1 MRILTKPG
9 WGVAAGLTAVALIV
23 LAAAHAGAQVL
34 STLFPEGVPGYA
46 TQPGVTVLSRNRSA
60 FEPPGIHAGS
70 FLLSPRWEEAI
81 GYDSNVLGSSNAR
94 KGSWVLGTR
103 PSLLLGSD
111 WSRDAFGAYVS
122 LSDTRYLNLP
132 GQSRTD
138 GTVSAGGMIDIG
150 RDKLTLAAAH
160 VETHQDRTQI
170 DALPSDRPV
179 PIRVDD
185 VRAAYDAAF
194 GRWIWSPNLSVA
206 RWHYGDT
213 TILGVPTSQAYRDR
227 DVLRGGVTMRYELA
241 PRRNLVVVLRA
252 TDQHYTSLAPGQ
264 TNQDSMSYQ
273 VLAGLDYDDNA
284 MWRYRLLLGGE
295 SRRYASSTFNTNNAF
310 IGESEI
316 TWTPTGLTTVR
327 ALLARG
333 IQDAAQEGVAGY
345 IYTAGRLSID
355 HEYMRNILLR
365 ASAEIRQATFLQGGG
380 RQWGYSVGAGITWMV
395 NRSVRLSATQDF
407 SAIQGTQVT
416 TGPINGDY
424 TRSLTMLTLRLGL

>member
-1 MRILTKPG
+1 MRILTKLG
-9 WGVAAGLTAVALIV
+9 SDVAAGLATIAVLILV
-23 LAAAHAGAQVL
+23 AAQAGAQVL

-60 FEPPGIHAGS
+60 FEPPGIHAGT

-81 GYDSNVLGSSNAR
+81 GYDSNVLGGSAR

-111 WSRDAFGAYVS
+111 WSRDRFGAYVS

-132 GQSRTD
+132 AQNRTD
-138 GTVSAGGMIDIG
+138 GTVSAGGTIDIG
-150 RDKLTLAAAH
+150 RDKLTLGAAH

-179 PIRVDD
+179 PVRVDD
-185 VRAAYDAAF
+185 VRASYDASF
-194 GRWIWSPNLSVA
+194 GRWTWSPNLSAA

-227 DVLRGGVTMRYELA
+227 DVLRGGLTLRYELA
-241 PRRNLVVVLRA
+241 PRRNVVVVLRA
-252 TDQHYTSLAPGQ
+252 TNQHYTRTTPGQ
-264 TNQDSMSYQ
+264 PSPDSIGYQ

-284 MWRYRLLLGGE
+284 MWRYRLLFGGE
-295 SRRYASSTFNTNNAF
+295 SRRYASATFNTNNAF
-310 IGESEI
+310 IAESEI
-316 TWTPTGLTTVR
+316 TWTPSGLTTVR
-327 ALLARG
+327 GSLVRG

-345 IYTAGRLSID
+345 TYTAGRLSID
-355 HEYMRNILLR
+355 HEYLRDILLR

-380 RQWGYSVGAGITWMV
+380 RQWGYSVGAGIVWMV
-395 NRSVRLSATQDF
+395 NRSVRISATQDF
-407 SAIQGTQVT
+407 SAIKGTQVT
-416 TGPINGDY
+416 AGPINGDY
-424 TRSLTMLTLRLGL
+424 TRSLTMLTVRLGL

>member
-1 MRILTKPG
+1 MRILTKLG
-9 WGVAAGLTAVALIV
+9 SDVAAGLATIAVML
-23 LAAAHAGAQVL
+23 LLAAHAGAQVL

-60 FEPPGIHAGS
+60 FEPPGVHAGT
-70 FLLSPRWEEAI
+70 FLLSPRWEQAI
-81 GYDSNVLGSSNAR
+81 GYDSNVLGGSAR
-94 KGSWVLGTR
+94 KGSWVIGTR

-111 WSRDAFGAYVS
+111 WSRDSFGAYVS
-122 LSDTRYLNLP
+122 LSDTRFLNLP
-132 GQSRTD
+132 AQNRTD
-138 GTVSAGGMIDIG
+138 GTISAGGTIDIG
-150 RDKLTLAAAH
+150 RDKLTLGVAH

-179 PIRVDD
+179 PVRVDD
-185 VRAAYDAAF
+185 VRAAYDASF
-194 GRWIWSPNLSVA
+194 GRWTWSPNLSAA

-227 DVLRGGVTMRYELA
+227 DVLRGGVTLRYELA

-252 TDQHYTSLAPGQ
+252 TNQHYTRTTPGQ
-264 TNQDSMSYQ
+264 ASPDSIGYQ
-273 VLAGLDYDDNA
+273 MLAGLDYDDNA

-295 SRRYASSTFNTNNAF
+295 SRRYASATFNTNNAF
-310 IGESEI
+310 IAESEI

-327 ALLARG
+327 GSLVRG

-345 IYTAGRLSID
+345 TYTAGRLSID
-355 HEYMRNILLR
+355 HEYMRDILLR

-380 RQWGYSVGAGITWMV
+380 RQWGYNVGAGIVWMV
-395 NRSVRLSATQDF
+395 NRSVRISATQDF

-424 TRSLTMLTLRLGL
+424 TRSLTMLTVRFGL